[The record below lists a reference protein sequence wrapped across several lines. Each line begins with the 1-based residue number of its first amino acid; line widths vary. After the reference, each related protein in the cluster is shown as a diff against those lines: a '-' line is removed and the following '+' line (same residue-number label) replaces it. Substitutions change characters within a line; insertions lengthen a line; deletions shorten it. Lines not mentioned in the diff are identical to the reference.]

1 MTDEPLI
8 IKGVTAIPV
17 SFKAGLTHFMY
28 AKKLRKN
35 GILIYNVHPLM
46 DARSLFEFF
55 KSFGEITSLRYS
67 PPEAQA
73 VFEFDTVE
81 CVDKILSTPLT
92 KIYEFKL
99 TDIHMPDR
107 HINQNPEWV
116 KDYQKSKSDSETVLQ
131 DYFKKRIESSK
142 KPDDDGWITVT
153 KGIRP

>member
-17 SFKAGLTHFMY
+17 SFKMGLTHFMY

-81 CVDKILSTPLT
+81 CVNKILSTPLT
-92 KIYEFKL
+92 KTYEFKL
-99 TDIHMPDR
+99 TDVHIPDR
-107 HINQNPEWV
+107 YSNQNPEWV
-116 KDYQKSKSDSETVLQ
+116 KDYQKSKSDSETILQ
-131 DYFKKRIESSK
+131 DYFRKRIESSK